1 MGVATSPNNKE
12 QNMNY
17 AMRPLTTE
25 KVTSSGSSAQSSAFN
40 ANIEYIRVIPDADCH
55 IEFGVNP
62 TAANT
67 KIFLEAKSSGCFKV
81 SPGEKVAVIGSVNL
95 YVTELSE

>member
-1 MGVATSPNNKE
+1 
-12 QNMNY
+12 
-17 AMRPLTTE
+17 MRPVTTQ
-25 KVTSSGSSAQSSAFN
+25 KVTSSGTSTQSSAFGSN
-40 ANIEYIRVIPDADCH
+40 VEYVRVVPDADCH

-62 TAANT
+62 TATNA
-67 KIFLEAKSSGCFKV
+67 KIFLESKSSECFKV